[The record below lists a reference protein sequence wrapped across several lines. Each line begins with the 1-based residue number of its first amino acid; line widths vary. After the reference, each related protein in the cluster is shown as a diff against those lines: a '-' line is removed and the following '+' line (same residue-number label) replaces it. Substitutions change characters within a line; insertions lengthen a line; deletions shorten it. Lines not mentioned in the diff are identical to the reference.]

1 MPTNGVFR
9 SDAAVGFSPAGRI
22 CVRLIGAKRF
32 GCGLLSP
39 GENLMDLTKMIS
51 ELRLEE
57 KHIDAAIASLEQF
70 AALRSGITKLPM
82 KAVREIK
89 RVQVQAAGAV
99 DG

>member
-1 MPTNGVFR
+1 MPY
-9 SDAAVGFSPAGRI
+9 
-22 CVRLIGAKRF
+22 
-32 GCGLLSP
+32 GLLSP